1 MTHKLADDLGC
12 LGAFFLIQILGAVR
26 SRSSLSR
33 NVKLKWRHKTDLSIQ
48 TRKREIENY
57 LCADLI
63 KEQSGAEVTFTDIC
77 DAKKIIGNAVGMKPD
92 DVIDRFW
99 PSMSATK
106 IIEQS
111 IYNDN
116 GVEKSELVELTKKL
130 TALVE

>member
-1 MTHKLADDLGC
+1 VAQNRP
-12 LGAFFLIQILGAVR
+12 FY
-26 SRSSLSR
+26 S
-33 NVKLKWRHKTDLSIQ
+33 